1 MPTNQ
6 LCLTPTF
13 HPTWTSYS
21 PTNIPNAIIISKLIL
36 FHGFIIENVL
46 REQQVINN
54 LNRVVSIDA
63 YKPHS
68 NAFFSTIPNN
78 LNQSDITSVSTYV
91 EQSFRTCVNNIK
103 RQPTENSFPT
113 KDQLLKILSN
123 FRNAMTNPSIV
134 QSFYY
139 FSELDAVSKI
149 FLSQNNPFHSSS
161 SINDIQQNLGKLDA
175 TTLNAYLSICPLPNI
190 NLLTIQSILFGS
202 LFLAAAMKPPISEP
216 KPRRRTLFGLGGN
229 KHSRRR
235 RKQKR
240 QRNITT
246 RQNK

>member
-1 MPTNQ
+1 MTTKQ
-6 LCLTPTF
+6 DCLTSTL
-13 HPTWTSYS
+13 HPNWTSYS

-36 FHGFIIENVL
+36 FHGFIIENVI
-46 REQQVINN
+46 REHQVIND
-54 LNRVVSIDA
+54 LTHVVSIAA

-68 NAFFSTIPNN
+68 DVFFSKIPND
-78 LNQSDITSVSTYV
+78 LNQGDITSVSTYV
-91 EQSFRTCVNNIK
+91 EKSFRTCVSNIK

-113 KDQLLKILSN
+113 NVQLIKILSD
-123 FRNAMTNPSIV
+123 FRTAMTSPTMAK
-134 QSFYY
+134 SFEY
-139 FSELDAVSKI
+139 FSELETLSNV
-149 FLSQNNPFHSSS
+149 FLLQNNPFHSIS
-161 SINDIQQNLGKLDA
+161 SINDIQQKLSKLDA
-175 TTLNAYLSICPLPNI
+175 TALNVYLSICPLSNI

-216 KPRRRTLFGLGGN
+216 KPKSWFTLGGN

-240 QRNITT
+240 QRNKTT

>member
-6 LCLTPTF
+6 LCLTPTL

-36 FHGFIIENVL
+36 FYGFIIENVL
-46 REQQVINN
+46 QEQQVIND
-54 LNRVVSIDA
+54 LPQVVRIDAA

-68 NAFFSTIPNN
+68 NAFFLTIPND
-78 LNQSDITSVSTYV
+78 LNQSDITSVSRYV
-91 EQSFRTCVNNIK
+91 EESFSTCVNNIK
-103 RQPTENSFPT
+103 RQPTQNSFPMYP
-113 KDQLLKILSN
+113 QLLKILSD
-123 FRNAMTNPSIV
+123 FRNAMTQPKIL
-134 QSFYY
+134 QSNQY
-139 FSELDAVSKI
+139 FSELKNLSEI
-149 FLSQNNPFHSSS
+149 FLPQNNNPFHSMSN
-161 SINDIQQNLGKLDA
+161 INIQQKLCELDA
-175 TTLNAYLSICPLPNI
+175 ATLNVYLNICSSPNI
-190 NLLTIQSILFGS
+190 NRLSIQSILFGS

-216 KPRRRTLFGLGGN
+216 KPKTWFRRGGN

-240 QRNITT
+240 QRNGTT